1 VIESQQVS
9 SSPAQ
14 RNGAAASQ
22 DFLVLR
28 PARVESPVQRRG
40 RQLLRQSISIASP
53 LFLLLAWEATARLG
67 WIDTRFFPAPSAVLE
82 QLQRLTAQ
90 GTLQQHVGITLGRIA
105 IGFTMGAVP
114 GLVVGIMM
122 GLSPLIRAALQ
133 PLVGALFPIPKIAVL
148 PLLMLI
154 FGLGEGSKY
163 AIVAVGVFFQVL
175 ISTIAGVVNID
186 RIYFDVGK
194 TFHTGPSQ
202 TFRSIAFPGALPVI
216 FAGFRLGWGTALLLL
231 VTAEMVSSKGG
242 LGFLIW
248 QSWQT
253 FSVEEMYAGL
263 ITISFIGFVS
273 FLLIDWLE
281 RIVIPWKPARGR

>member
-1 VIESQQVS
+1 MIETPQVTTGS
-9 SSPAQ
+9 AQ
-14 RNGAAASQ
+14 RNGTTVSQ
-22 DFLVLR
+22 DFLVFR
-28 PARVESPVQRRG
+28 PVRVDSPVRRRG
-40 RQLLRQSISIASP
+40 QQLARQGVSIVSP
-53 LFLLLAWEATARLG
+53 LLLLLAWEAAARLG
-67 WIDTRFFPAPSAVLE
+67 WIDTRFFPAPSAVLV
-82 QLQRLTAQ
+82 QLQELLAR
-90 GTLQQHVGITLGRIA
+90 GVLQQHVGITLGRIA
-105 IGFTMGAVP
+105 IGFALGAVP
-114 GLVVGIMM
+114 GLVVGIIM

-163 AIVAVGVFFQVL
+163 AVVAVGVFFQVL

-194 TFHTGPSQ
+194 TFHTSPGQ
-202 TFRSIAFPGALPVI
+202 TFRSIALPGALPVI

-231 VTAEMVSSKGG
+231 VTAEMVRSTAG

-253 FSVEEMYAGL
+253 FNVEEMYAGL
-263 ITISFIGFVS
+263 IVISLIGFVS

-281 RIVIPWKPARGR
+281 RVVIPWKARK